1 MLTRKRYYFFVH
13 IVSVNLTSY
22 TKLSINTID
31 KFRKVCYTRIKLENK
46 TKNLTNNK
54 NKQRKTKMIFE
65 TYKGEA
71 NYESSDDISEK
82 AQLLIANRGKKTLFV
97 SH

>member
-1 MLTRKRYYFFVH
+1 MLTRKRYYYFVH
-13 IVSVNLTSY
+13 FVSVNLTSY

-54 NKQRKTKMIFE
+54 NKQRKTKMSYE
-65 TYKGEA
+65 TYKNEIG
-71 NYESSDDISEK
+71 YSSKNASNLTVRLGHAAVFSKDDV
-82 AQLLIANRGKKTLFV
+82 L
-97 SH
+97 